1 MAKKIFSLADRKKLV
16 FGKLISKYFYV
27 LFSPTE
33 NYQNYY
39 YRVNDQIIIIKKTI
53 YRKSEQNLG
62 EKIKGEIEIKFV

>member
-16 FGKLISKYFYV
+16 FGKLISKYVYV
-27 LFSPTE
+27 LSPTE

-39 YRVNDQIIIIKKTI
+39 YRVNEQIIIIKKTI

-62 EKIKGEIEIKFV
+62 EKI

>member
-16 FGKLISKYFYV
+16 FGKLISKYVYV
-27 LFSPTE
+27 LSPTE

-39 YRVNDQIIIIKKTI
+39 YRVKLTNYNNKKAI

-62 EKIKGEIEIKFV
+62 EKI